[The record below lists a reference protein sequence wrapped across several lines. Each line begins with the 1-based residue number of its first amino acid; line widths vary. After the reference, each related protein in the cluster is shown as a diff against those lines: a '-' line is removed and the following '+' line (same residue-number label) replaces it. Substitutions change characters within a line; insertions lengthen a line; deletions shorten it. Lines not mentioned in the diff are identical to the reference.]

1 MSGKTF
7 PTLPEMLAGLI
18 ESPSVS
24 AVNPEL
30 DMSNRAVIDRIAGWA
45 ESLGFVCEIQPT
57 ARDGH
62 WNLIATLGRGPG
74 GLVLAGH
81 TDTVP
86 CDPELWNSDPFAL
99 TERDDRYYGLG
110 TADMKSFI
118 GLVLEAVKD
127 FDASQ
132 FKAPLI
138 LLATADE
145 ETGMAGARALLD
157 AHKPQAQFAVIG
169 EPTGLRPVR
178 AHKGIFMEGVRVIG
192 RSGHSS
198 NPAYGNSALD
208 GMHRLMTELL
218 AYRSEMQAKYRNDS
232 FEVPVPTLN
241 LGHVC
246 GGDNPNRICGQCE
259 LHFDV
264 RPLPGMDPVEL
275 RHDLRKRLGAS
286 LEGSGLVV
294 EFDGLFEGIPA
305 METRGDSPIVRACE
319 QLTGY
324 EAGAVAFGTEAPFF
338 QQLGMDVVVMGPGG
352 IAQAHQPDEFLALD
366 QIKPTLGMLRELI
379 GTFCMAE

>member
-1 MSGKTF
+1 
-7 PTLPEMLAGLI
+7 
-18 ESPSVS
+18 
-24 AVNPEL
+24 
-30 DMSNRAVIDRIAGWA
+30 
-45 ESLGFVCEIQPT
+45 
-57 ARDGH
+57 
-62 WNLIATLGRGPG
+62 
-74 GLVLAGH
+74 
-81 TDTVP
+81 
-86 CDPELWNSDPFAL
+86 
-99 TERDDRYYGLG
+99 
-110 TADMKSFI
+110 
-118 GLVLEAVKD
+118 
-127 FDASQ
+127 
-132 FKAPLI
+132 
-138 LLATADE
+138 
-145 ETGMAGARALLD
+145 MAGARALLD
-157 AHKPQAQFAVIG
+157 AKKPQAQFAVIG

-208 GMHRLMTELL
+208 GMHRLMSELL
-218 AYRSEMQAKYRNDS
+218 TYRSEMQAKYRNDS

-275 RHDLRKRLGAS
+275 RHELRKRLGAS

-366 QIKPTLGMLRELI
+366 QIKPTVEMLRELI
-379 GTFCMAE
+379 ERFCVRKV